1 VWSPRPE
8 AAVSIQLVGVVGAG
22 TMGAGIAEVFA
33 RAGFPVT
40 AVDVDG
46 QTLAA
51 ARERIRASLDRADA
65 SGKLTHPV
73 AEIVSRIHFT
83 GSLGALAE
91 CDLVVEA
98 IVESEPAKLE
108 VFHALAA
115 RCRRDTILA
124 SNSSSIPIVR
134 LAHGTARPGRVIGLH
149 FFNPA
154 PVQPLVEVVASL
166 ASDPAV
172 VERVVALCEGPL
184 GKHVLRSRDRAGF
197 TVSSLLIPFLLSAM
211 RMVEAGVASASEIDE
226 GMRFACAHSIGPL
239 ALSDLMGL
247 DTVKSVA
254 DVLYDEYGDAQFA
267 APELLEQMVD
277 TGRLGRKS
285 GEGFFQ
291 YAEAS

>member
-1 VWSPRPE
+1 
-8 AAVSIQLVGVVGAG
+8 VSFQLVGVVGAG

-40 AVDVDG
+40 SVDPD
-46 QTLAA
+46 AHARSA
-51 ARERIRASLDRADA
+51 ARERIHLSLGRADA
-65 SGKLTHPV
+65 AGRLPASV
-73 AEIVSRIHFT
+73 AEISSRIHFT
-83 GSLGALAE
+83 GSLRALAD

-98 IVESEPAKLE
+98 IVESEPAKVE
-108 VFHALAA
+108 VFHALGAM
-115 RCRRDTILA
+115 CRRDAILA

-134 LAHGTARPGRVIGLH
+134 LAHGTARPGRVLGLH

-154 PVQPLVEVVASL
+154 PIQPLVEVVASL
-166 ASDPAV
+166 ATDAAV
-172 VERVVALCEGPL
+172 LERVVELCESPL

-197 TVSSLLIPFLLSAM
+197 TVSNLLIPFLLSAM
-211 RMVEAGVASASEIDE
+211 RMVESGVASASEIDE

-254 DVLYDEYGDAQFA
+254 DVLFDEYGDAQFA
-267 APELLEQMVD
+267 APDLLERMVD

>member
-1 VWSPRPE
+1 
-8 AAVSIQLVGVVGAG
+8 VSIQQIGVVGAG

-33 RAGFPVT
+33 RAGLPVT
-40 AVDVDG
+40 AVDVDR
-46 QTLAA
+46 QALSS
-51 ARERIRASLDRADA
+51 ARERIRASLERAHAAGRLA
-65 SGKLTHPV
+65 SPATDVLG
-73 AEIVSRIHFT
+73 RIHMT
-83 GSLGALAE
+83 GSLRALAD

-98 IVESEPAKLE
+98 IVESEPAKVE

-115 RCRRDTILA
+115 VCRRDAVLA

-134 LAHGTARPGRVIGLH
+134 LAHGTARPGRVLGLH

-166 ASDPAV
+166 ATDPAV
-172 VERVVALCEGPL
+172 LERVVALCEGPL

-197 TVSSLLIPFLLSAM
+197 TVSTLLIPFLLSAM
-211 RMVEAGVASASEIDE
+211 RMVESGVASASEIDE

-254 DVLYDEYGDAQFA
+254 AVLYDEYGDAQFA
-267 APELLEQMVD
+267 VPDLLERMVD
-277 TGRLGRKS
+277 TGRLGRKT
-285 GEGFFQ
+285 GEGFFH